1 MDNQFAG
8 EGLPCTAAA
17 AGALGS
23 MQLALNDDVEAEV
36 IFEFRLG
43 QASAKLWVVGS
54 LEARQEDGKLT
65 VRYQVNVAGVAHI
78 AC

>member
-1 MDNQFAG
+1 M
-8 EGLPCTAAA
+8 
-17 AGALGS
+17 
-23 MQLALNDDVEAEV
+23 

-43 QASAKLWVVGS
+43 QAFAKLWVVGS